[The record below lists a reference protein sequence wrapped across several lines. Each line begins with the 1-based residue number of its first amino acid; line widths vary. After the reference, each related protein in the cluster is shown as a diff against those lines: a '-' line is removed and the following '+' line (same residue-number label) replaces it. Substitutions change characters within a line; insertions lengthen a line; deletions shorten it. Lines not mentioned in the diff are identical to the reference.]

1 MAVNFDNITEKYE
14 ALASGTSSAWEVYSG
29 ERADAMAEENSIP
42 EEKWLDD
49 CAAMQAG
56 QEIVAEELAKGVPKT
71 AQEREARLR
80 GVISRQISGLL
91 RGQSD
96 DVARRGALLHAL
108 QTASDFQLDD
118 DRVAEL
124 SRLDL
129 DTLQDKVVDAAMNL
143 TMNIALPVMQQKCQE
158 AAQTVQDPEQQTQT
172 LDNPGALAVAGYME
186 EPGLRQMPAAV
197 GACAETVSCCYAAG
211 SWEDSLDRFAY
222 GCLITASLLA
232 CFSLIVISSVAAAS
246 VLTELTGLV
255 VIEGSLAGIG
265 ATVAAD
271 IALVSDWI
279 LIPLVLALGVAAIG
293 GLEWLVN
300 KFTEDGNTND
310 NTGPIHHPT
319 GPIVSV

>member
-29 ERADAMAEENSIP
+29 ERADAIAEENSIP

-56 QEIVAEELAKGVPKT
+56 QEIVAEELAKGVPQT

-158 AAQTVQDPEQQTQT
+158 AAQTVQEPEQRKEV

-186 EPGLRQMPAAV
+186 EPELRQMPAAV

-211 SWEDSLDRFAY
+211 SQEGNLDEIAHGF
-222 GCLITASLLA
+222 LFTAAILV
-232 CFSLIVISSVAAAS
+232 CFSLM
-246 VLTELTGLV
+246 VLTN
-255 VIEGSLAGIG
+255 
-265 ATVAAD
+265 TVAASAAATVVESMMFEAGAGICATIAEG
-271 IALVSDWI
+271 IALASDWI
-279 LIPLVLALGVAAIG
+279 LIPLVLALGAAAIA

-300 KFTEDGNTND
+300 KFAEDGNTND
-310 NTGPIHHPT
+310 YTGPIHHPT